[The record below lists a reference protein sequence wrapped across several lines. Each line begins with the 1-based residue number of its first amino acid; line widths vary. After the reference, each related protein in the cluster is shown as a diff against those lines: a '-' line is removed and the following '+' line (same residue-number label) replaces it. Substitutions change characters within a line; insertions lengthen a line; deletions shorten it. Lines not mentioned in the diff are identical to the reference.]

1 MYKKTL
7 QEFKDFAMK
16 GSVIDLAI
24 GMIIG
29 TAFSGI
35 VKSLVADV
43 ITPAIQPLLGKVDFK
58 DLTLGTIKIGS
69 FINAVISFTIM
80 AFVIFI
86 IVKIINKMKKQEE
99 EKKEE
104 APKGPT
110 EIELLQEI
118 RDALKNK

>member
-1 MYKKTL
+1 MCKKTL
-7 QEFKDFAMK
+7 QEFKEFAMK
-16 GSVIDLAI
+16 GSVVDLAI

-43 ITPAIQPLLGKVDFK
+43 ITPAMQPLIGKVDFK
-58 DLTLGTIKIGS
+58 DLTWGTIKIGS
-69 FINAVISFTIM
+69 FINAVISFIIM
-80 AFVIFI
+80 AFVIFM
-86 IVKIINKMKKQEE
+86 IVKVINKMKKQEE

>member
-1 MYKKTL
+1 MCKKTL
-7 QEFKDFAMK
+7 QEFKEFAMK

-43 ITPAIQPLLGKVDFK
+43 ITPAIQPLIGKVDFSK
-58 DLTLGTIKIGS
+58 LTWGTIKIGS
-69 FINAVISFTIM
+69 FINAVISFIIM
-80 AFVIFI
+80 AFVIFM
-86 IVKIINKMKKQEE
+86 IVKAINKMKKKEE

-104 APKGPT
+104 PKWPT

-118 RDALKNK
+118 AEALKK

>member
-1 MYKKTL
+1 MCKKTL
-7 QEFKDFAMK
+7 QEFKEFAMK

-24 GMIIG
+24 GMVIG

-43 ITPAIQPLLGKVDFK
+43 ITPAIQPLIGKVDFSEW
-58 DLTLGTIKIGS
+58 TIGTIKIGS
-69 FINAVISFTIM
+69 FINSVISFIIM
-80 AFVIFI
+80 AFLIFMV
-86 IVKIINKMKKQEE
+86 VKAINKMKKEE